1 MSETVRIATRG
12 SNLALWQAHFVKSAI
27 EEKSPGVTVELVT
40 VVSTGDAVRDKPLYE
55 LGGVGLFTKEVQEAI
70 LDGRADIAVHSLKDL
85 PTVSHPDLVL
95 AAVPPR
101 GPVGDVLLSPRHRT
115 FEQLPSA
122 ARVAT
127 SSLRRRA
134 QLLMHRP
141 DLIVE
146 SIRGNVETRIRKL
159 HEEGLDGLI
168 LAQAG
173 VSRLGLQ
180 GEITQELAVD
190 FLLPAVGQGALGIEC
205 RRENEIVRQLLAT
218 LNDQAT
224 RAQVDAERAFL
235 RTIEGGCQLPVG
247 TLTSFVGDQL
257 HLRAI
262 VLSPDGKHHIAGN
275 HGGEV
280 RNAEAIGAELA
291 ERLLSQGADRLL
303 NSRH

>member
-1 MSETVRIATRG
+1 MNEKVRIATRG

-27 EEKSPGVTVELVT
+27 EEKSPGVIVELVT

-70 LDGRADIAVHSLKDL
+70 LDGRADVAVHSLKDL
-85 PTVSHPDLVL
+85 PTLSHPELVL
-95 AAVPPR
+95 VAVPPR
-101 GPVGDVLLSPRHRT
+101 GPVGDVLLSPKHRT
-115 FEQLPSA
+115 FEQLPPG

-180 GEITQELAVD
+180 NEITQELAVD

-205 RRENEIVRQLLAT
+205 RQENETVRQLLAT
-218 LNDQAT
+218 LNDPAT

-247 TLTSFVGDQL
+247 TLTSWTGDTL

-262 VLSPDGKHHIAGN
+262 VLSPDGQDHIAGD
-275 HGGEV
+275 HAGEA
-280 RNAEAIGAELA
+280 RSAESVGVELA
-291 ERLLSQGADRLL
+291 KRLLSQGADRLL
-303 NSRH
+303 ESHH

>member
-1 MSETVRIATRG
+1 MSESVRIATRG

-27 EEKSPGVTVELVT
+27 EEKNPGVAVELVT

-85 PTVSHPDLVL
+85 PTVSHPELIL

-101 GPVGDVLLSPRHRT
+101 GPVGDVLLSPKHGT
-115 FEQLPSA
+115 FEQLPPR

-173 VSRLGLQ
+173 VTRLGLED
-180 GEITQELAVD
+180 EISQELPVD

-205 RRENEIVRQLLAT
+205 RGENKSIRSLLSN
-218 LNDQAT
+218 LNDPAT

-247 TLTSFVGDQL
+247 TLSSLGGDAL

-262 VLSPDGKHHIAGN
+262 VLSPDGQHHVVGDHAGP
-275 HGGEV
+275 V
-280 RNAEAIGAELA
+280 RDADSVGVALA
-291 ERLLSQGADRLL
+291 KRLLAQGADRLL
-303 NSRH
+303 DSKP

>member
-1 MSETVRIATRG
+1 MNEKVRIATRG

-27 EEKSPGVTVELVT
+27 EEKSPGVAVELVT

-70 LDGRADIAVHSLKDL
+70 LDGRADVAVHSLKDL
-85 PTVSHPDLVL
+85 PTLSHPELVL
-95 AAVPPR
+95 VAVPPR
-101 GPVGDVLLSPRHRT
+101 GAVGDVLLSPKHRT
-115 FEQLPSA
+115 FEQLPPR

-180 GEITQELAVD
+180 NEITQELAVD

-205 RRENEIVRQLLAT
+205 RQENETVRQLLAT
-218 LNDQAT
+218 LNDPRT

-247 TLTSFVGDQL
+247 TLTSWMGDTLQ
-257 HLRAI
+257 LRAI
-262 VLSPDGKHHIAGN
+262 VLSPDGQDHIAGD
-275 HGGEV
+275 HAGEA
-280 RNAEAIGAELA
+280 RRAESVGVELA
-291 ERLLSQGADRLL
+291 KRLLSQGADRLL
-303 NSRH
+303 ESHH